1 MKKSVTLL
9 FVLCFLFSCRSSRNE
24 KTENAYTINVD
35 EAQKSDFYSM
45 FDSMT
50 YIPLETIE
58 DHEIGKIDRVLYHD
72 GKYFILDG
80 LTNKVFVFKN
90 DGKYYSVID
99 AVGNGPGEY
108 VQITD
113 ITIDKF
119 NNVVKIL
126 DSMQNK
132 IVSYDLE
139 GHFIGETKLSI
150 SYAPIHFCQVDK
162 DMYAF
167 DLQRSSNEKEWQYNL
182 SINSEEFSEPI
193 RKFLPYDK
201 ALNVCFSP
209 RITLQDVNGEIIFIP
224 LYSSTIYTVGP
235 LEVKPRYVFDFGD
248 KWVSQDFIDIEWT
261 DPVEFM
267 NKLEAVNFVY
277 YFNSL
282 ESGSHIYA
290 EFVYKENK
298 YHLVIDKETD
308 HLVLQQETEAHKC
321 PYAERPMCCVGNQFI
336 IPLTPSEYNSM
347 IGEDV
352 VQLPEDNNP
361 VLMFATFKKF

>member
-1 MKKSVTLL
+1 M
-9 FVLCFLFSCRSSRNE
+9 
-24 KTENAYTINVD
+24 D
-35 EAQKSDFYSM
+35 
-45 FDSMT
+45 
-50 YIPLETIE
+50 
-58 DHEIGKIDRVLYHD
+58 
-72 GKYFILDG
+72 
-80 LTNKVFVFKN
+80 
-90 DGKYYSVID
+90 
-99 AVGNGPGEY
+99 
-108 VQITD
+108 
-113 ITIDKF
+113 
-119 NNVVKIL
+119 
-126 DSMQNK
+126 
-132 IVSYDLE
+132 
-139 GHFIGETKLSI
+139 
-150 SYAPIHFCQVDK
+150 
-162 DMYAF
+162 
-167 DLQRSSNEKEWQYNL
+167 
-182 SINSEEFSEPI
+182 
-193 RKFLPYDK
+193 
-201 ALNVCFSP
+201 
-209 RITLQDVNGEIIFIP
+209 
-224 LYSSTIYTVGP
+224 
-235 LEVKPRYVFDFGD
+235 VKPRYVFDFGD